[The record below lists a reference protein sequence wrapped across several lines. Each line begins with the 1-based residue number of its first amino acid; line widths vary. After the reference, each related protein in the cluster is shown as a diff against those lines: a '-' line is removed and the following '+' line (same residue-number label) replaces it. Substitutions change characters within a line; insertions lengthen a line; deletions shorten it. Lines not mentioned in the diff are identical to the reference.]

1 MTEST
6 SDAGPPQ
13 GARAPLGG
21 SAVREATSV
30 GALPL
35 NAEALYAQLLPA
47 VKALIEDSGAPVVL
61 AGITSG
67 GAWLAERLQLDLKLP
82 GKTGTLSSSM
92 HRDDFSSRGLASG
105 GQTLLPFD
113 VNGAHLVVVD
123 DVMYTGR
130 TLRAV
135 INELFDYG
143 RPASVKLVVLVD
155 RGGRELPV
163 QPDLA
168 IARVVLPASQS
179 LALARNN
186 AGQFTF
192 HVQEK

>member
-1 MTEST
+1 MSSLTL
-6 SDAGPPQ
+6 D
-13 GARAPLGG
+13 
-21 SAVREATSV
+21 
-30 GALPL
+30 
-35 NAEALYAQLLPA
+35 AEALYGDLLKAMQLLMASYITPPQL
-47 VKALIEDSGAPVVL
+47 V
-61 AGITSG
+61 GIASG

-105 GQTLLPFD
+105 SQTLLPFD
-113 VNGAHLVVVD
+113 VNGAHLIVVD

-168 IARVVLPASQS
+168 VARVVLPASQS
-179 LALARNN
+179 LALARDP
-186 AGQFTF
+186 AGKFSF